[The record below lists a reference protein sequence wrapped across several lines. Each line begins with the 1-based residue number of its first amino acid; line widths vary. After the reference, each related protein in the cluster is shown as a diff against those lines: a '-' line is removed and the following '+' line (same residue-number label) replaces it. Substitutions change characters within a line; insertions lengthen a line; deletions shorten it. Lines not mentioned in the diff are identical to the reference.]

1 MLEDVPL
8 LHLAVMFVVAFGAAG
23 VQMWL
28 ALWCVKR
35 WDEVQRRG
43 PR

>member
-1 MLEDVPL
+1 MIDVSL
-8 LHLAVMFVVAFGAAG
+8 LHLAILLLISMGVAGA
-23 VQMWL
+23 QIWL